1 MDIHFLGVGEACDG
15 NQPNTSILLKTDKTE
30 TAGRILLD
38 CGFTVPHQ
46 FFFLHPDPDEL
57 EILWISHFHG
67 DHFFGTPLL
76 LLWFWEMGRH
86 NKLEIAGPPG
96 VESKIT
102 QAMELAYPNLLGR
115 IGFPLLFV
123 EMDQGEQ
130 KKIADSMW
138 QVAYNEHSQPCLS
151 LRLEL
156 QNKTIF
162 YSGDGRPTPS
172 TQSLAR
178 GCDIIIHEA
187 YGFQDT
193 TPGHGSITTC
203 LEFCRKAGVKQL
215 ALLHM
220 QRDFRQQAGTAL
232 KNLKKEYAEI
242 NILLPEK
249 WSSVTL

>member
-1 MDIHFLGVGEACDG
+1 
-15 NQPNTSILLKTDKTE
+15 
-30 TAGRILLD
+30 
-38 CGFTVPHQ
+38 
-46 FFFLHPDPDEL
+46 
-57 EILWISHFHG
+57 
-67 DHFFGTPLL
+67 
-76 LLWFWEMGRH
+76 
-86 NKLEIAGPPG
+86 
-96 VESKIT
+96 
-102 QAMELAYPNLLGR
+102 MELAYPNLLDR
-115 IGFPLLFV
+115 IGFPVLFI

-138 QVAYNEHSQPCLS
+138 QAAYNEHSQPCLS

-187 YGFQDT
+187 YRFQDT
-193 TPGHGSITTC
+193 TPGHGSIASC
-203 LEFCRKAGVKQL
+203 LEFCRKAEVKHL
-215 ALLHM
+215 VLLHM
-220 QRDFRQQAGTAL
+220 QRDIRQQAGTAL
-232 KNLKKEYAEI
+232 KNLEKEYAEI